1 VSEDTNI
8 TSTEF
13 NNIQERVKQRPLNR
27 KKLLR
32 RTIITASMA
41 VIFGVLACFTFLVLE
56 PVFTNILHPEEE
68 PETVEI
74 PMDTDEILPE
84 DMKLEDEEPQTP
96 PPVQIIER
104 TSDVDPM
111 TVYRD
116 QYTDLYNVASSVQN
130 SMVRVMGVSSDVD
143 WFDNSYENRNSTPG
157 LYITDNGKEL
167 LILCMSEVIRE
178 AETINVTLND
188 ATVVEATIKASD
200 SNTGLS
206 IVAVPMEGLTESTLG
221 GLTPATL
228 GNSKVSSILAAPV
241 IALGRLYGGGEAV
254 GYGMLTS
261 KDTTVNLTDQNYTL
275 LTTDIYGSS
284 DATGIIV
291 GLNGEVLGIID
302 QSHNN
307 SDTKNLIS
315 AISISDIKKTIE
327 RMSNGRA
334 RAYLGVNGID
344 VTVEAYNSSGIP
356 MGAYVTGIVMDSP
369 AMDAGIQSGDVIV
382 KVGTEDIYKFS
393 ELTTIMENNVPDT
406 TMEVLV
412 MRQSGE
418 EYREI
423 ALEVTL
429 KEMP

>member
-1 VSEDTNI
+1 MSEESNI

-41 VIFGVLACFTFLVLE
+41 VIFGVLACITFLVLE

-68 PETVEI
+68 PEIVEI

-84 DMKLEDEEPQTP
+84 DMKLEDEQPQTP
-96 PPVQIIER
+96 PTVHIIER
-104 TSDVDPM
+104 TNDVDPM

-116 QYTDLYNVASSVQN
+116 QYSDLYKVATSVQN

-167 LILCMSEVIRE
+167 LILCMSDVIKN
-178 AETINVTLND
+178 AETVNVTLND
-188 ATVVEATIKASD
+188 STVVEATTKASD
-200 SNTGLS
+200 ANTGLS
-206 IVAVPMEGLTESTLG
+206 IVAVPMEGLSESTISRMV
-221 GLTPATL
+221 PATL
-228 GNSKVSSILAAPV
+228 GNSKVTTILAAPV

-261 KDTTVNLTDQNYTL
+261 RDTAIYMTDQNYTL

-284 DATGIIV
+284 DATGV
-291 GLNGEVLGIID
+291 LVSLDGEILGIID
-302 QSHNN
+302 QRHNN

-315 AISISDIKKTIE
+315 AIGISDIKKTIE
-327 RMSNGRA
+327 RMSNGRV
-334 RAYLGVNGID
+334 RTYLGVNGTD
-344 VTVEAYNSSGIP
+344 VTVEANNASGVPI
-356 MGAYVTGIVMDSP
+356 GAYVTGIVMDSP

-382 KVGTEDIYKFS
+382 KIGTEEIDTFS

-406 TMEVLV
+406 TMEILV

-418 EYREI
+418 EYREL

>member
-1 VSEDTNI
+1 MSEETNV

-41 VIFGVLACFTFLVLE
+41 VIFGVLACITFLVLE

-68 PETVEI
+68 PEIVEI
-74 PMDTDEILPE
+74 PMDTDELLPE
-84 DMKLEDEEPQTP
+84 DMMLKEEEPVTP
-96 PPVQIIER
+96 PPVQIIEK
-104 TSDVDPM
+104 TNDVDPM
-111 TVYRD
+111 TMYRD
-116 QYTDLYNVASSVQN
+116 QYYDLYKVATTVQS

-143 WFDNSYENRNSTPG
+143 WFDNSYENKNSTPG

-167 LILCMSEVIRE
+167 LILCMSDVIKN
-178 AETINVTLND
+178 AETISVTLND
-188 ATVVEATIKASD
+188 STVVEATIKASD

-206 IVAVPMEGLTESTLG
+206 IVAVPMEGLEESTLNSMV
-221 GLTPATL
+221 PATL
-228 GNSKVSSILAAPV
+228 GNSKVSTILAAPV

-261 KDTTVNLTDQNYTL
+261 KDTTIDLTDQNYTL

-291 GLNGEVLGIID
+291 GLNGEVLGVID

-315 AISISDIKKTIE
+315 AIGISDIKKTIE
-327 RMSNGRA
+327 RMSNGRV
-334 RAYLGVNGID
+334 RTYMGVNGTD
-344 VTVEAYNSSGIP
+344 VTEEAFNASGVP

-382 KVGTEDIYKFS
+382 KIGTEEIDRFS
-393 ELTTIMENNVPDT
+393 ELTSIMENNVPET
-406 TMEVLV
+406 TMQVLV

-418 EYREI
+418 EYREL